1 MLNHILT
8 HLNFFCK
15 SSRGK
20 NYEFIRI
27 RSAADTAEIRS
38 RGISDNAE
46 NRQSIKISL
55 KKGKG
60 G

>member
-1 MLNHILT
+1 MRD
-8 HLNFFCK
+8 
-15 SSRGK
+15 RGK
-20 NYEFIRI
+20 KYEFIRI